1 MLHLINSFIKTM
13 SRNAWIPVIALLTL
27 LLIAVILIQGNRST
41 TTTMVTPTEF
51 PTAVINTTLV
61 PTDVNTTPVENV
73 IGMVTGTSTGAI
85 NISLSSQNNSGQSGT
100 ATLAEENGKVKVT
113 INVSGGNF
121 TNPQPAHIHLGSCPK
136 PGEVVYPLQD
146 VVDGKSTTTLNVTMK
161 ELKAKGALAI
171 NIHKSA
177 EEVSIYTVCGD
188 IR

>member
-1 MLHLINSFIKTM
+1 M
-13 SRNAWIPVIALLTL
+13 SRNAWVPIIALLAL
-27 LLIAVILIQGNRST
+27 LLIAVILIQSNRST

-51 PTAVINTTLV
+51 PTAVMDTTV
-61 PTDVNTTPVENV
+61 APTDETTTPGESVT
-73 IGMVTGTSTGAI
+73 GMVTGTSTGAT

-136 PGEVVYPLQD
+136 PGEVLYPLQD
-146 VVDGKSTTTLNVTMK
+146 VVNGKSTTTLNVTMK

-177 EEVSIYTVCGD
+177 DEVSFYTACGN
-188 IR
+188 IQ